1 MSTDYTEFES
11 KMKKT
16 ASVLTEQYDSVRAG
30 KANPAVLDRITVDYY
45 GSPTPIQQIA
55 SVSTP
60 DARSLL
66 IQPWDAS
73 VLKGIE
79 KAILA
84 SDLGLNPQNDGRTI
98 RLIFP
103 ALTEERRRDLVKQV
117 KKYGEEAKVAVRNI
131 RRDAMDKF
139 KAQKKKSEITE
150 DDLKIIEKDL
160 QKLTDDYIKEMC
172 IRDRFFMIGPSR
184 LSFSRV
190 QRSFHAA
197 KAPVAPLELRQGR
210 VHVALGKV
218 RPEHV
223 GEIQL
228 RVRAL
233 PGQEVTQALLSARA
247 DDEVGVRNAGRIQI
261 AAEHILR
268 ELRRGTG
275 LVGLGIPAHG
285 VQDLSLIH
293 I

>member
-60 DARSLL
+60 DAARCSPR
-66 IQPWDAS
+66 PWGPIRAQRA
-73 VLKGIE
+73 LK

-117 KKYGEEAKVAVRNI
+117 KKYGEEAKVACATSAATRWTSS
-131 RRDAMDKF
+131 RRRR
-139 KAQKKKSEITE
+139 KKSEITE

-160 QKLTDDYIKEMC
+160 QKLTDDYIKEVER
-172 IRDRFFMIGPSR
+172 IADE
-184 LSFSRV
+184 
-190 QRSFHAA
+190 
-197 KAPVAPLELRQGR
+197 KEKELM
-210 VHVALGKV
+210 
-218 RPEHV
+218 
-223 GEIQL
+223 EI
-228 RVRAL
+228 
-233 PGQEVTQALLSARA
+233 
-247 DDEVGVRNAGRIQI
+247 
-261 AAEHILR
+261 
-268 ELRRGTG
+268 
-275 LVGLGIPAHG
+275 
-285 VQDLSLIH
+285 
-293 I
+293 